1 MEADILR
8 ETTDRSVNQM
18 SIRVLKPVTNGTRNM
33 SYTDYTG
40 LSKNGPER
48 SLLAPLN
55 KKSGRNSYGR
65 ITVRHRG
72 GGNRRKYRIIDFKRD
87 KFDVKAS
94 VASIEYD
101 PNRSAHIALLQYE
114 DGEKRYIIAPD
125 GLKVGDV
132 VEAGPAADIKPGN
145 ALPLVNIPTGTFI
158 HNVELYPGRGGQLA
172 RAAGNAAQ
180 LMAKEG
186 GYALLRLPS
195 GELRKVPETCMA
207 TIGVVGNTD
216 HENVKIGKA
225 GRTRH
230 MGIRPTVR
238 GSVMNPCD
246 HPHGGGEGK
255 SPIGRPGPV
264 TPWGKPALGYKTR
277 AKKNRSDKLIVKRRN
292 DK

>member
-1 MEADILR
+1 
-8 ETTDRSVNQM
+8 M
-18 SIRVLKPVTNGTRNM
+18 SIRVMKPVTNGTRNM

-72 GGNRRKYRIIDFKRD
+72 GGNRKKYRIIDFKRD
-87 KFDVKAS
+87 KTGVTTTVVS
-94 VASIEYD
+94 LEYD

-114 DGEKRYIIAPD
+114 DGEKRYILAPAD
-125 GLKVGDV
+125 LKVGDKV
-132 VEAGPAADIKPGN
+132 VSGADADIKPGN
-145 ALPLVNIPTGTFI
+145 ALPLVNIPTGTFV

-195 GELRKVPETCMA
+195 SELRKVPETCMA
-207 TIGVVGNTD
+207 TIGTVGNVD

-292 DK
+292 DR